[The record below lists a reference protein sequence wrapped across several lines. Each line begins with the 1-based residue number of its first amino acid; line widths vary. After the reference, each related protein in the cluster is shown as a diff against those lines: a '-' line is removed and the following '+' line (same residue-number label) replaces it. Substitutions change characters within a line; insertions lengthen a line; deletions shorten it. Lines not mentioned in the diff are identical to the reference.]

1 MRPTRLPAALLIGL
15 ALALPRPADA
25 QEHAHEAPAAETE
38 PLLRLM
44 LEGPH
49 LVLAHHGF
57 IVLTGEQ
64 LDALRAARSR
74 VCAAEVAYIHE
85 RTRARAELAG
95 VLAGDADAVRAQAA
109 VERLARVEADWM
121 LALMRARQ
129 DTLAPLRPAERQQV
143 AWLGEHWAREARD
156 MIAGATH
163 AGHRGHPGTQLP
175 IRVPGMVVDD
185 TTLVP
190 ACEALHGP
198 ATHLS
203 IPPP

>member
-1 MRPTRLPAALLIGL
+1 MKPTRLPAALLIGL
-15 ALALPRPADA
+15 ALALPPPANA
-25 QEHAHEAPAAETE
+25 QEHAHDAPVAEAE

-49 LVLAHHGF
+49 LALAHHGF
-57 IVLTGEQ
+57 IVFTGEQ

-74 VCAAEVAYIHE
+74 VCTAEVAYVHE
-85 RTRARAELAG
+85 RTRARADLAAL
-95 VLAGDADAVRAQAA
+95 LAGDADDARARAA
-109 VERLARVEADWM
+109 VERLAQVEADWM
-121 LALMRARQ
+121 LALVRARQ
-129 DTLAPLRPAERQQV
+129 ETLAPLRPAERQQV
-143 AWLGEHWAREARD
+143 ARLGEHWAREARE
-156 MIAGATH
+156 MIGAATH

-175 IRVPGMVVDD
+175 IRVPGMVVAD